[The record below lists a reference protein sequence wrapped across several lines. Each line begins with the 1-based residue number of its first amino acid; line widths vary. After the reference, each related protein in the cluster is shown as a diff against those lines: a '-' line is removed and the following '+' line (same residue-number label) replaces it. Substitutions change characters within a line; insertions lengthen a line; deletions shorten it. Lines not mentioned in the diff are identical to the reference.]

1 MQCATAVAVFLR
13 PKTCTDCKGPL
24 DGIAAGVEKRSSPRG
39 TATGKGKRTAT
50 RPLFRVCAGA
60 LSALKGF
67 LTFHHLQSCSLL
79 DPLLP
84 KAFSISI
91 FPPEPTARSHSGFP
105 DSRFR
110 VLLPSATYLLPE
122 SFPRILF
129 LLAPP
134 ESTFRFHQNFLPF
147 SLLFPESFS
156 SQKSIPK
163 PLSWD
168 PSPHILFFSESLSTQ
183 GPCFS
188 PVVPPRIFL
197 FSGSTTPGN
206 RLLPNLSSQ
215 PTVPRTTP

>member
-1 MQCATAVAVFLR
+1 MQTQKSEDPLFFTSLPFIGSCCFLFAFRLFNDLPRTPPSLPAKNQISRTAEGVLNLSPPAVLL
-13 PKTCTDCKGPL
+13 PS
-24 DGIAAGVEKRSSPRG
+24 RSSSP
-39 TATGKGKRTAT
+39 
-50 RPLFRVCAGA
+50 
-60 LSALKGF
+60 
-67 LTFHHLQSCSLL
+67 Q
-79 DPLLP
+79 
-84 KAFSISI
+84 AFSISI
-91 FPPEPTARSHSGFP
+91 FLPEPTARSHSGFP

-188 PVVPPRIFL
+188 LVVPPRIFL

>member
-1 MQCATAVAVFLR
+1 MWKGRGLKGVGCRPRRARIRCFSHPCPSLVAAVSYLHFGSLMISL
-13 PKTCTDCKGPL
+13 GPL
-24 DGIAAGVEKRSSPRG
+24 PPSLLKIKSHAP
-39 TATGKGKRTAT
+39 
-50 RPLFRVCAGA
+50 
-60 LSALKGF
+60 LKGF

-91 FPPEPTARSHSGFP
+91 FLPEPTARSHSGFP

-188 PVVPPRIFL
+188 LVVPPRIFL